1 MTRRALAFFLCLTC
15 FAQEPFVARPKTP
28 IFWRPYESP
37 TVPPVRTTN
46 SDRLH
51 SLIRAGRLYLTLQ
64 DAIELAIENNLDL
77 EIDRYGPQTAEWM
90 EERAQAGGAIR
101 GVPPGNNFV
110 NQVVAGQC
118 ISGALLTAGLS
129 SGGGGGGSSNTNTQI
144 AQVGPITPNLDPVFQ
159 NSSAWSHITTPQFDT
174 ILSETPALVDVTH
187 KVASFGQE
195 GLITGGF
202 VQVAVNENY
211 CRENSPNDVINPSYA
226 PVAQIYVRHNLLN
239 GFGAAVNGRF
249 IRVAQKQV
257 TGSRETFRSQLLN
270 LVANVVN
277 LYWDLVAAQEDLEAK
292 RQTLEI
298 ADKFLRDTKA
308 RIEVGEIAGADVFR
322 AQAEYS
328 TRSQEVLIAQGTF
341 QEREVI
347 LKDAL
352 SRNGLADPELDA
364 AEVVPMDRLQPP
376 EDEEL
381 PPLRDLVAKAL
392 AQRPD
397 IAVAKINDE
406 AQQISAVGTANGILP
421 TLQVIGV
428 TSARSE
434 AGPPNPA
441 SGQTPAPQTV
451 GGLGTAFEQVFTAQ
465 YTTRA
470 GAVVFVGTLKNHV
483 AQADYGIDQLQIVQ
497 GDLME
502 QRTRNQLVVD
512 ISNQMIALRQA
523 RSRFSQAVDTRI
535 LQEQLLDK
543 EQQQFLLGGSSI
555 EEVVAAERS
564 LATAQYAEVAT
575 LASYSRARVGLDQ
588 VLGQTLEANHV
599 SVEEALRGR

>member
-1 MTRRALAFFLCLTC
+1 MTRRALAFFLCVTC
-15 FAQEPFVARPKTP
+15 FGQEPFVARPKTP
-28 IFWRPYESP
+28 IFWRPYEGP

-64 DAIELAIENNLDL
+64 DAIGLAIENNLDL

-90 EERAQAGGAIR
+90 VERAQAGGAIR
-101 GVPPGNNFV
+101 GVPAGNNFV
-110 NQVVAGQC
+110 NQAVAGQC

-129 SGGGGGGSSNTNTQI
+129 SGGGGGGGSNTNTQI

-159 NSSAWSHITTPQFDT
+159 NSSAWSHITTPVPDT
-174 ILSETPALVDVTH
+174 LLSETPALVDVTH

-195 GLITGGF
+195 GLITGGL
-202 VQVAVNENY
+202 VQVSVNEYY
-211 CRENSPNDVINPSYA
+211 CRENSPNDIINPSFA
-226 PVAQIYVRHNLLN
+226 PVAQIYVKHNLLN

-249 IRVAQKQV
+249 IRVAQKQLE
-257 TGSRETFRSQLLN
+257 GSRETFRSQLLN

-308 RIEVGEIAGADVFR
+308 RIEVGEIAGADIFR

-328 TRSQEVLIAQGTF
+328 TRSQEVLIAEGTF
-341 QEREVI
+341 QQREVI

-376 EDEEL
+376 AEEEL
-381 PPLRDLVAKAL
+381 PPLRELVAKAL
-392 AQRPD
+392 AARPD
-397 IAVAKINDE
+397 IAVAKIADE
-406 AQQISAVGTANGILP
+406 AQRISAVGTANGLLP
-421 TLQVIGV
+421 SLQVIA
-428 TSARSE
+428 TTTARAE
-434 AGPPNPA
+434 AGPPNPV
-441 SGQTPAPQTV
+441 SGVTPSSNIV
-451 GGLGTAFEQVFTAQ
+451 GGLGSAFAEIFTAE
-465 YTTRA
+465 YTSRSGTLY
-470 GAVVFVGTLKNHV
+470 FSGTLKNHV
-483 AQADYGIDQLQIVQ
+483 AQADYGIDQLQIAQ
-497 GDLME
+497 GGLME

-512 ISNQMIALRQA
+512 ISNQIIALRQA

-599 SVEEALRGR
+599 SVEEALSGR

>member
-1 MTRRALAFFLCLTC
+1 MTRRALVFFLCLTC
-15 FAQEPFVARPKTP
+15 FGQEPFVARPKTS
-28 IFWRPYESP
+28 IFRRPYESP
-37 TVPPVRTTN
+37 TVPPVRTIN

-64 DAIELAIENNLDL
+64 DTIGLAIENNLDL

-90 EERAQAGGAIR
+90 VERAQAGGAIR
-101 GVPPGNNFV
+101 GVPAGNNFV
-110 NQVVAGQC
+110 NQVTAGQC
-118 ISGALLTAGLS
+118 ISGALQTAGLA
-129 SGGGGGGSSNTNTQI
+129 SGGGGGGGTNTNTQI
-144 AQVGPITPNLDPVFQ
+144 SQVGPITPNLDPVFQ
-159 NSSAWSHITTPQFDT
+159 NSSAWIHSTSPQFDT
-174 ILSETPALVDVTH
+174 ILSETPALVDVIH
-187 KVASFGQE
+187 RISSFAQE

-202 VQVAVNENY
+202 VQVSVNESY
-211 CRENSPNDVINPSYA
+211 CRENSPNDIINPSFA
-226 PVAQIYVRHNLLN
+226 PVAQIYVRHSLLN
-239 GFGAAVNGRF
+239 GFGAAVNSRF
-249 IRVAQKQV
+249 IRVAQKQMAS
-257 TGSRETFRSQLLN
+257 SRETFRSQLLN
-270 LVANVVN
+270 TVANVVN

-292 RQTLEI
+292 RRTLEI

-308 RIEVGEIAGADVFR
+308 RIEVGEIAGADIFR

-328 TRSQEVLIAQGTF
+328 TRSQEVLIAEGTF
-341 QEREVI
+341 QQREII

-376 EDEEL
+376 DEEEL
-381 PPLRDLVAKAL
+381 PPLRELVARAL
-392 AQRPD
+392 AARPD
-397 IAVAKINDE
+397 IAVAKIGDE
-406 AQQISAVGTANGILP
+406 VQHISAVGTANGLLP
-421 TLQVIGV
+421 TLQVYAS
-428 TSARSE
+428 TTARAE
-434 AGPPNPA
+434 AGPPNPT
-441 SGQTPAPQTV
+441 SGQTPAPEIV
-451 GGLGTAFEQVFTAQ
+451 GGLGTAFAQIFTAQ
-465 YTTRA
+465 YTSRA
-470 GAVVFVGTLKNHV
+470 GTLYFSGLLKNHV

-497 GDLME
+497 GNLME

-512 ISNQMIALRQA
+512 ISNQIIALRQA